1 MRITTPLV
9 ALTAVTTLAS
19 IAGAQRT
26 TDRAAFVRVTARDSS
41 GAPLANAE
49 LTIRSGLRDVV
60 AQARTDEEGHAVLSV
75 PAKDS
80 TDYQLTMRKIGYPRG
95 DRFFGVAPKDTADVK
110 LIVPRPKPTALEA
123 VTVTAKREN
132 KYNSYDLDAD
142 EIENATG
149 YIANGWDV
157 VKALR
162 PAMLTSRGG
171 CDTGAREVWVNGKR
185 IRLPLMPTG
194 LDAQRA
200 LVNAPP
206 RTRVSY
212 VPISVLSTIAPEHI
226 QEIHYHDCFDTSMAA
241 VGNNDAIFVTL
252 KPGVIYVQ
260 DVGSFVVS
268 SEEEQRLKAKK

>member
-1 MRITTPLV
+1 MRITTSLA
-9 ALTAVTTLAS
+9 ALTTLTALAS

-26 TDRAAFVRVTARDSS
+26 TDHAFVRVTAKDSS
-41 GAPLANAE
+41 GAPLAGAE

-60 AQARTDEEGHAVLSV
+60 AQARTDDEGHAVLAV

-95 DRFFGVAPKDTADVK
+95 DRFFGVAPKDTAEVK
-110 LIVPRPKPTALEA
+110 LIMPRPRPASLEA
-123 VTVTAKREN
+123 VTVNAKREN

-149 YIANGWDV
+149 YLENGWDV

-171 CDTGAREVWVNGKR
+171 CDSGAREVWVNGTR

-194 LDAQRA
+194 RDAARA
-200 LVNAPP
+200 LVNAPI

-260 DVGSFVVS
+260 DVGSLVIS
-268 SEEEQRLKAKK
+268 SEEEQRMKTRR